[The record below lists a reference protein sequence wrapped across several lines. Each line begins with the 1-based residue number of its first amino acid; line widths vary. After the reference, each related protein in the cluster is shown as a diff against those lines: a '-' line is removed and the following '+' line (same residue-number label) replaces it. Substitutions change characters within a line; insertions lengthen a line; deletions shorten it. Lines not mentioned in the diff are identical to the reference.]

1 MSSDL
6 STYKIQ
12 KYLGKLQSVSQED
25 PRYQIY
31 LSKYM
36 YWLEGGKYTQTSV
49 KLNNTPKSLN
59 VSFIDNKNSYLK
71 NRNNDVYKVTV
82 INTTEKIITLHKLSL
97 TGKIIT
103 NEQDVLINNSDLS
116 QYYLCDAK
124 GTIINNIEIHNKPD
138 WKPPKK

>member
-36 YWLEGGKYTQTSV
+36 YWLEGGDTEISV
-49 KLNNTPKSLN
+49 RLKNTPN
-59 VSFIDNKNSYLK
+59 TFQASFINNKSYLK
-71 NRNNDVYKVTV
+71 NLNNDVYKVTG
-82 INTTEKIITLHKLSL
+82 INTTKNIITLHKLSL
-97 TGKIIT
+97 SGKIIT
-103 NEQDVLINNSDLS
+103 NEQDVLINKSDLS
-116 QYYLCDAK
+116 EYSLCDAK
-124 GTIINNIEIHNKPD
+124 GTIINNIEIHKKPN